1 MTGPAVLLA
10 WGAPEVIWTL
20 PTTKTAAQAAAA
32 LLAAQ
37 HVCNSLSYSA
47 SVVLGLGLTV

>member
-47 SVVLGLGLTV
+47 VVLGLGLTV